1 MGTGCQGRII
11 MTVFSDHWVDLVA
24 APVLVLSIWHGWRA
38 GFMVGLFNLLSI
50 PLGLLVAYFF
60 ARQISA
66 ATQQPPTLVYI
77 LVFFATVIGVH
88 IGGSLLRRVLQ
99 SKVPLAKQTDAL
111 LGASISGAKAWIL
124 LVLFLVVW
132 GSLLSSSTIQQA
144 ACASS
149 SVTSQAASTL
159 NTWKGDYNRAVGS
172 SLFAQINSFVVPQ
185 RASAQGC
192 GTTSAGK

>member
-1 MGTGCQGRII
+1 
-11 MTVFSDHWVDLVA
+11 MTVFSDHWVDLVVA
-24 APVLVLSIWHGWRA
+24 LVLVISIWHGWRT

-66 ATQQPPTLVYI
+66 ATHQPPTLIYI
-77 LVFFATVIGVH
+77 LVFFAVVIGVH

-99 SKVPLAKQTDAL
+99 RTVPLAQKTDAL
-111 LGASISGAKAWIL
+111 LGAGVSGAKAWIL

-132 GSLLSSSTIQQA
+132 GSLLGSSTIQQA
-144 ACASS
+144 ACAST

-159 NTWKGDYNRAVGS
+159 SIWKGDYNRDVGN
-172 SLFAQINSFVVPQ
+172 SLFSQINSFAVPRQ
-185 RASAQGC
+185 ISAQGC
-192 GTTSAGK
+192 G

>member
-1 MGTGCQGRII
+1 

-24 APVLVLSIWHGWRA
+24 ALVLVISIWLGWRT

-60 ARQISA
+60 AGQISA
-66 ATQQPPTLVYI
+66 VTHQPPTLVYI

-111 LGASISGAKAWIL
+111 LGASVSGAKAWLL

-132 GSLLSSSTIQQA
+132 GSLLNSSTIQQA
-144 ACASS
+144 ACASTI
-149 SVTSQAASTL
+149 VTSRAASTL
-159 NTWKGDYNRAVGS
+159 STWQGDYNRAVGS
-172 SLFAQINSFVVPQ
+172 SFFAQLNGFVVPQ
-185 RASAQGC
+185 RISAPGC
-192 GTTSAGK
+192 GPTSAGR